1 MESVKTML
9 EEQVFLDELIQ
20 FKTTSEQL
28 ALVKAWAKEDDRT
41 VAYMMRKLIE
51 AERVRRI
58 KQLPL
63 VVEETAEEP
72 ADQMMRRL
80 RVQGLPGFISNEL
93 PPSKSPSV
101 AAPVGKGEFHLGT
114 GPGDEAGK

>member
-1 MESVKTML
+1 MESIKTML
-9 EEQVFLDELIQ
+9 EEPVFLDELIQ

-58 KQLPL
+58 RQLPL
-63 VVEETAEEP
+63 AVEETADEP
-72 ADQMMRRL
+72 TDQMMRRL
-80 RVQGLPGFISNEL
+80 RVQGLPGFIPNEL
-93 PPSKSPSV
+93 TPSQSSPV
-101 AAPVGKGEFHLGT
+101 AVPAGEFHLGT

>member
-1 MESVKTML
+1 MVK
-9 EEQVFLDELIQ
+9 I
-20 FKTTSEQL
+20 KTGVSL
-28 ALVKAWAKEDDRT
+28 P
-41 VAYMMRKLIE
+41 E
-51 AERVRRI
+51 AIMKVIDAAAEKWYLNRGDAITRI
-58 KQLPL
+58 VQEWDSAQTKQLPL